1 MRTFRF
7 PLIYEAVYDL
17 LASLG
22 LRVVSGK
29 QEAASL
35 VVAIVLRAQEVG
47 LQSLEYA
54 ERAFEEEVEANA

>member
-1 MRTFRF
+1 MKIRF
-7 PLIYEAVYDL
+7 PLKYDAVYDL

-35 VVAIVLRAQEVG
+35 VVVIVLRAQEVG

>member
-1 MRTFRF
+1 
-7 PLIYEAVYDL
+7 LIYEAVYDL

-54 ERAFEEEVEANA
+54 VRAFEEEVEANA

>member
-1 MRTFRF
+1 
-7 PLIYEAVYDL
+7 LIYEAVYDL

>member
-54 ERAFEEEVEANA
+54 ERAFEEVEANA

>member
-22 LRVVSGK
+22 LRVVSEK

-54 ERAFEEEVEANA
+54 ERAFEEVEANA